1 MADPFLGEIR
11 LVGFNFAPTGWHIC
25 DGSLLNISA
34 YSALFALIGTFYGG
48 DGTTNFALPD
58 LRGRTPIHYGADG
71 FGNTYVIGQQA
82 GAETVTLTQ
91 STMPGHHHPLQ
102 GTTAAGDVASPNGRV
117 LAQPAS
123 SHTLLYAAPSNP
135 TVALNPASVQ
145 PTGGGQPHDNLQPF
159 LVLNY
164 CIALQGA
171 FPPRS

>member
-34 YSALFALIGTFYGG
+34 YGALFALIGTFYGG
-48 DGTTNFALPD
+48 NGTTNFALPD
-58 LRGRTPIHYGADG
+58 LRGRTPVHYGADR
-71 FGNTYVIGQQA
+71 FGNTYVIGQQT

-91 STMPGHHHPLQ
+91 STIPGHNHPLL
-102 GTTAAGDVASPNGRV
+102 GTTAAGNVVSPNGHV

-123 SHTLLYAAPSNP
+123 AQTHLYAAPSNP
-135 TVALNPASVQ
+135 VVALNPASVQ

-159 LVLNY
+159 LVLTY
-164 CIALQGA
+164 CIALQGV
-171 FPPRS
+171 FPSRS